1 MVRSMTA
8 FARHPCETEQGT
20 ATWEVRSVNSRYLEL
35 PFRLPDDFRD
45 LEPHLREHCKTLLSR
60 GKVEIFL
67 RFQTSGSAAGLSVD
81 QALLQAL
88 KKASDEVQAVMP
100 ETPPADTLT
109 VLQWP
114 GVLIR
119 RAPDY
124 REVQETLL
132 SAFTVTLQQLQL
144 AREREG
150 QALKSLI
157 MERCQRVSALS
168 HEADAIMP
176 VALRAQRDS
185 LQEKLSELRQSLDS
199 ERLEQ
204 EMLLLAQKADIAEE
218 SDRLRTHIREVM
230 AILQRDEPIGR
241 RLDFMM
247 QELNREANTLSS
259 KALHNDL
266 TRIGVEI
273 KVLIEQ
279 MREQVQN
286 IE

>member
-35 PFRLPDDFRD
+35 HFRLPDDFRD

-132 SAFTVTLQQLQL
+132 SAFTVTLQQLW
-144 AREREG
+144 ARRVAGCRPGVSSCSLPESVRDRH
-150 QALKSLI
+150 LK
-157 MERCQRVSALS
+157 
-168 HEADAIMP
+168 P
-176 VALRAQRDS
+176 
-185 LQEKLSELRQSLDS
+185 
-199 ERLEQ
+199 
-204 EMLLLAQKADIAEE
+204 
-218 SDRLRTHIREVM
+218 
-230 AILQRDEPIGR
+230 
-241 RLDFMM
+241 
-247 QELNREANTLSS
+247 
-259 KALHNDL
+259 
-266 TRIGVEI
+266 
-273 KVLIEQ
+273 
-279 MREQVQN
+279 
-286 IE
+286 

>member
-35 PFRLPDDFRD
+35 HFRLPDDFRD
-45 LEPHLREHCKTLLSR
+45 LEPHLREHYKTLLSR